1 MSKLKEESTLF
12 LVIKPLISTFFPLVW
27 MGHIGLGLMYGLMG
41 PAQPYLAK
49 YLKIGWIR
57 NSIVDL

>member
-1 MSKLKEESTLF
+1 MSKLKESTLF
-12 LVIKPLISTFFPLVW
+12 LVIKLVLMATFFPLVW

-49 YLKIGWIR
+49 
-57 NSIVDL
+57 

>member
-1 MSKLKEESTLF
+1 MSKLKEESPLF
-12 LVIKPLISTFFPLVW
+12 LVIKPLISSFFPLVW

-49 YLKIGWIR
+49 YLKIGWNR
-57 NSIVDL
+57 NSLVDL

>member
-12 LVIKPLISTFFPLVW
+12 LVIKPLISNFFPLVW

-49 YLKIGWIR
+49 YLNFLRNR